1 MKTLEKVLRNSAVLL
16 AVGLFAFA
24 LSAKAEIL
32 VAEVV
37 RPAGNVVI
45 YNTLDASGSVL
56 DSSGKI
62 IGRVVTVPVATTPTF
77 LTGTVQVSGD
87 IVDINGRVIAHV
99 TEGSPIATGSI
110 ISGTVNSSGFIVDAG
125 GHVVAL
131 ASPASTVTKTTTLVT
146 PSEITKT
153 TTLVTPS
160 EITKTTTT
168 EVVGTSFGTM
178 SDVLANALIAR
189 RGELSASIDQALASG
204 KLTAIQASDFR
215 AELDQIAR
223 SESTCKLTGGVM
235 TFDEGIL
242 VARQL
247 DSMSLRFAQATGF
260 PTLTAL
266 VIVEP
271 VSGVARFAVAPTIL
285 KPAVAIASEPVVG
298 TTAVTT
304 TTIPGGVTVTKTIIK
319 EIKSNPDLFIMTL
332 DTRRSELEKLIAH
345 GIATGKISQAEADL
359 LRAELDTLAA
369 LERDSRVKG
378 VVLSSGTV
386 AVIAARLDVL
396 GIRLSN
402 LLGTTVVPI
411 ITGDRFIVFNGQIV
425 QLDEMTM
432 RRAGLEA
439 KIATSLAAG
448 KISPAQATVLRAEL
462 DTIAMV
468 EVRYRQANGL
478 FTDKQARS
486 LFVAFDRVGSKL
498 DSFIASR

>member
-24 LSAKAEIL
+24 LAAKAQVL

-37 RPAGNVVI
+37 RPVGDVVV
-45 YNTLDASGSVL
+45 YNTFDASGNVI

-62 IGRVVTVPVATTPTF
+62 IGHIVTVPVASAPTL

-99 TEGSPIATGSI
+99 VQGSPIVAGTI
-110 ISGTVNSSGFIVDAG
+110 VSGTVNTSGYIVDAG
-125 GHVVAL
+125 GNVVAL
-131 ASPASTVTKTTTLVT
+131 AQPEVATGTVTKTTTLVT
-146 PSEITKT
+146 PSGITR
-153 TTLVTPS
+153 
-160 EITKTTTT
+160 TT
-168 EVVGTSFGTM
+168 EVVGTNFGTM
-178 SDVLANALIAR
+178 TDVLANAMIAR
-189 RGELSASIDQALASG
+189 RGEISSSIDQALASG
-204 KLTAIQASDFR
+204 KLTSVQAQDFR

-223 SESTCKLTGGVM
+223 SESACKITGGVL

-242 VARQL
+242 LARQL
-247 DSMSLRFAQATGF
+247 DSLSLRFAQATGF
-260 PTLTAL
+260 PILTAL
-266 VIVEP
+266 VITEP
-271 VSGVARFAVAPTIL
+271 ASGVTRFAVSPTIL
-285 KPAVAIASEPVVG
+285 KPAVVVATEPVVG

-304 TTIPGGVTVTKTIIK
+304 TTIPGKVTVTKTIVK
-319 EIKSNPDLFIMTL
+319 EIRSNPDLFITTL

-359 LRAELDTLAA
+359 LRGELDTLAR
-369 LERDSRVKG
+369 LEKTSKG

-396 GIRLSN
+396 GMRLAN
-402 LLGTTVVPI
+402 LLGTTTYVPI
-411 ITGDRFIVFNGQIV
+411 ITGDRFIVFNGQV
-425 QLDEMTM
+425 VMLDEMTM
-432 RRAGLEA
+432 RRAGLES

-448 KISPAQATVLRAEL
+448 KISLAQATELRAEL